1 MRTHHAVAV
10 PLAALI
16 AGLLAVD
23 TVVVAV
29 TGERTVV
36 TDDEKGTLVTTLG
49 MAVLL
54 GATVLACCVV
64 VAREK
69 ARFDAAGRVARAT
82 RRPLLAGL
90 GMLAAGSGL
99 VHPLELVL
107 DVEDGPVA
115 AVSGLLAGLSLLLV
129 FVPLLV
135 LGLATLRHNPFGLGA
150 RVLAALGPVVVLTV
164 LLGIVAPDVASPVL
178 LTGLALVGTSLIG
191 VRAPGAA
198 ARQPGAGMPAGSVS
212 A

>member
-36 TDDEKGTLVTTLG
+36 TDDEQGTLVTTLG
-49 MAVLL
+49 MALLL

-69 ARFDAAGRVARAT
+69 ARFDVAGRVARAT
-82 RRPLLAGL
+82 RRPLLVGL
-90 GMLAAGSGL
+90 GMLVAGSGL
-99 VHPLELVL
+99 FDLLELVL
-107 DVEDGPVA
+107 DVHNGPVA
-115 AVSGLLAGLSLLLV
+115 VVSGLLAGLSLILV

-150 RVLAALGPVVVLTV
+150 RVLAALGPVAALTV

-198 ARQPGAGMPAGSVS
+198 RTGPAAGAPAGSVS

>member
-10 PLAALI
+10 PLTALI
-16 AGLLAVD
+16 AALLVVD
-23 TVVVAV
+23 TVVLAV

-36 TDDEKGTLVTTLG
+36 TDDEKGGLAATLG

-54 GATVLACCVV
+54 GAAVLACCVV

-69 ARFDAAGRVARAT
+69 ARFDVAGRVARAT
-82 RRPLLAGL
+82 RRPLLLGL
-90 GMLAAGSGL
+90 GMLAAGSGV
-99 VHPLELVL
+99 VHPLELAL

-115 AVSGLLAGLSLLLV
+115 VVSGLLAGLSLLLV

-135 LGLATLRHNPFGLGA
+135 LGLATLRHNPFGVGA

-164 LLGIVAPDVASPVL
+164 LLGGVAPAVAAPVL

-191 VRAPGAA
+191 VRTTEAA
-198 ARQPGAGMPAGSVS
+198 ATQPAAGSVPV
-212 A
+212 

>member
-10 PLAALI
+10 PLTALI
-16 AGLLAVD
+16 AALLVVD
-23 TVVVAV
+23 TVVLAV

-36 TDDEKGTLVTTLG
+36 TDDEKGGLAATLG

-54 GATVLACCVV
+54 GAAVLACCVV

-69 ARFDAAGRVARAT
+69 ARFDVAGRVARAT
-82 RRPLLAGL
+82 RRPLLLGL
-90 GMLAAGSGL
+90 GMLAAGSGV
-99 VHPLELVL
+99 VHPLELAL

-115 AVSGLLAGLSLLLV
+115 VVSGLLAGLSLLLV

-135 LGLATLRHNPFGLGA
+135 LGLATLRHNPFGVGA

-164 LLGIVAPDVASPVL
+164 LLGVVAPDVASPVL

-191 VRAPGAA
+191 VRTTEAA
-198 ARQPGAGMPAGSVS
+198 ATQPAAGSVPV
-212 A
+212 